1 MGRSRV
7 AVIAFALAGLVLVA
21 GVTYLASR
29 LVSQPIGL
37 ASEPATLGRSLA
49 PVTGTPTSTTPHTPS
64 RTVTTTTSAPTTT
77 TTTSTTLSVPTTPTT
92 TTPTTTTPTTTSTTP
107 DGDDHGGGGGGAG
120 GGDRDDD

>member
-1 MGRSRV
+1 MFSMGRSRV

-49 PVTGTPTSTTPHTPS
+49 PVATTSTPTSTPTPTSTTPQTTT
-64 RTVTTTTSAPTTT
+64 RTVTTTTIVPAPTTDDRGGHG
-77 TTTSTTLSVPTTPTT
+77 
-92 TTPTTTTPTTTSTTP
+92 
-107 DGDDHGGGGGGAG
+107 DGDD
-120 GGDRDDD
+120 DD

>member
-1 MGRSRV
+1 MFGMGRSRV
-7 AVIAFALAGLVLVA
+7 AVITFALAGLVLVA

-49 PVTGTPTSTTPHTPS
+49 PVAGGPASTTPQTTT
-64 RTVTTTTSAPTTT
+64 RTVTTTTTAPTRT

-92 TTPTTTTPTTTSTTP
+92 TTTTPTTPSTTP
-107 DGDDHGGGGGGAG
+107 DTDDHGRGGNDA
-120 GGDRDDD
+120 DDD

>member
-1 MGRSRV
+1 MRGMGRSRRT

-49 PVTGTPTSTTPHTPS
+49 PVAGTPTSTTPQTTT
-64 RTVTTTTSAPTTT
+64 RTVTTTTTAP
-77 TTTSTTLSVPTTPTT
+77 TTTSTTLPVPTTTQA
-92 TTPTTTTPTTTSTTP
+92 TPDADDHGRSGSGS
-107 DGDDHGGGGGGAG
+107 DGDD
-120 GGDRDDD
+120 D

>member
-1 MGRSRV
+1 VRGMGRSRRT

-49 PVTGTPTSTTPHTPS
+49 PVAGTPTSTTPQATT
-64 RTVTTTTSAPTTT
+64 RTVTTTTTVPTMT
-77 TTTSTTLSVPTTPTT
+77 TTTSTTLPVPTTTQA
-92 TTPTTTTPTTTSTTP
+92 TPDADDHGRSGSGS
-107 DGDDHGGGGGGAG
+107 DGDD
-120 GGDRDDD
+120 D

>member
-1 MGRSRV
+1 MFGMGRSRA

-49 PVTGTPTSTTPHTPS
+49 PVAGGPASTTPQTTT
-64 RTVTTTTSAPTTT
+64 RTVTTTTTTPAT
-77 TTTSTTLSVPTTPTT
+77 PATTTSTTLTVPATPA
-92 TTPTTTTPTTTSTTP
+92 TPTTTSTTP
-107 DGDDHGGGGGGAG
+107 DRDDHGGGGS
-120 GGDRDDD
+120 DSDDD

>member
-1 MGRSRV
+1 MFGMGRSRV

-49 PVTGTPTSTTPHTPS
+49 PVSGTPTSTTPRTTT
-64 RTVTTTTSAPTTT
+64 RTVTTTTTAPTST
-77 TTTSTTLSVPTTPTT
+77 TTTSTTLSVPTTTQA
-92 TTPTTTTPTTTSTTP
+92 TPTTTSP
-107 DGDDHGGGGGGAG
+107 SPDADDNGRSGGSDGDD
-120 GGDRDDD
+120 D

>member
-1 MGRSRV
+1 MFGMGRSRV

-49 PVTGTPTSTTPHTPS
+49 PVAGTPTSTTPQTTT
-64 RTVTTTTSAPTTT
+64 RTVTTTTT
-77 TTTSTTLSVPTTPTT
+77 TT
-92 TTPTTTTPTTTSTTP
+92 TTPTATTPATTPPTSTTLTVPTTPTTTSTTP
-107 DGDDHGGGGGGAG
+107 DRDDHGRGGS
-120 GGDRDDD
+120 DNDDD

>member
-1 MGRSRV
+1 MFGMGRSRA

-37 ASEPATLGRSLA
+37 AEEPATLGRSLA
-49 PVTGTPTSTTPHTPS
+49 PAATTTTSPRTTT
-64 RTVTTTTSAPTTT
+64 RTVTTT
-77 TTTSTTLSVPTTPTT
+77 V
-92 TTPTTTTPTTTSTTP
+92 PTTTSTAPPTTTSTAPPTTTATTLAVPTTSSTTP
-107 DGDDHGGGGGGAG
+107 DTDDHGRSS

>member
-1 MGRSRV
+1 MFSMGRSRV

-49 PVTGTPTSTTPHTPS
+49 PIATTTGTSSTPPQTTTQ
-64 RTVTTTTSAPTTT
+64 TVTTTTPPAQ
-77 TTTSTTLSVPTTPTT
+77 TT
-92 TTPTTTTPTTTSTTP
+92 TTPPAQTTTTPDADDHGSRGN
-107 DGDDHGGGGGGAG
+107 DGDD
-120 GGDRDDD
+120 D

>member
-1 MGRSRV
+1 MGRSRRT

-49 PVTGTPTSTTPHTPS
+49 PVSTTTGTSTTPRQTTTK
-64 RTVTTTTSAPTTT
+64 TVTTTAPATTPTQTTPSQTTSTRTSTTT
-77 TTTSTTLSVPTTPTT
+77 TTT
-92 TTPTTTTPTTTSTTP
+92 P
-107 DGDDHGGGGGGAG
+107 DADDRGAHGG
-120 GGDRDDD
+120 DIDDD